1 MADIFTPEERLEIDA
16 AKRKFSVPDTPP
28 VDKYAGTGP
37 LDFVTDVTNPVY
49 EGAVNTATEL
59 SRIIETLWKNAT
71 TSDYQRWKYPP
82 EDAASPLDRAVPY
95 PPTGDTVSDIGR
107 DLAQLGFSILP
118 VAKATRFLR
127 PTSLLGQAGKS
138 SAIFGIAEGLG
149 FSGNTANLADV
160 LKESFPEV
168 ESIASEYLAS
178 EPGDSMA
185 ERKFKN
191 ALAAVGVI
199 APFESMIGIFR
210 LWRKSRINP
219 FVAAS
224 NKARDITPNPSA
236 NQKLLEGP
244 TNRAIETVEEIAEQ
258 VGMKVPKGVSETK
271 TKPKNT
277 GISRRNFFKV
287 AAGGL
292 AAAAIPG
299 GALKVATEAV
309 APAVSE
315 AAKFSLGKWIALK
328 KTVNIAMSHVGDPTW
343 SGTANESSDAAFDAL
358 EEFEST
364 YSKELAQVVEHGI
377 PTPRTTKGW
386 GDMGEILEETK
397 NRIVTMPER
406 WSASDAKS
414 PIELKVDFPENV
426 ARRKDKM
433 EYWKGLEAELEGG
446 VDYTVNDLQ
455 KAIAERE
462 EDLMFKYG
470 SDSSKQDLML
480 YLQERDNTQ
489 LDLSLIPSPAPTP
502 PKLENPVPSIQIQ
515 RDDSTDDVERI
526 IDAENLPK
534 IGEDIPDGSAAI
546 RVGGRTFTSQIHA
559 DALSDAEMSGVD
571 MSGEIE
577 EGYVTSKGRFVD
589 RREAAMIDPMTD
601 EMGDLNPDY
610 WQKDPIT
617 GYMRAR
623 TNRTAIATTKLTP
636 SETKF
641 LTDLRDNDPVNWK
654 ELITDFAP
662 SLQFDGAT
670 MTFNES
676 ESAGIQQF
684 FEDMVISN
692 QASER
697 LPPSFYK
704 LDFPPFK
711 RTTFSEDESGNVS
724 IKSAGLLA
732 AGGVG
737 AAAGGAIADRHSSK
751 LRPGDK
757 LGTTQD
763 GRPIIVNEDGS
774 VSATKLSAVPDPR
787 TPGLWMNVP
796 TLSNGRQISEDA
808 ARQIIIDNNFID
820 PETGK
825 IVETFPTVDDAIRRS
840 IAIAKQRNSDPN
852 VISAME
858 TLKLRGF
865 ELVSILGAPGKEP
878 EFLGTPSKIPPV
890 PLSSTQQFS
899 KDFPPV
905 PGEKPQIDI
914 LLNNISI
921 AEGADV
927 AQLNGTS
934 AYDMVFDHGN
944 TEKPSKPLSTMTM
957 QEVYDFQTDLLN
969 NPNNTKKSSAAG
981 KYQAIRL
988 WLFEAGKKN
997 SGDAVNPS
1005 KNSWADIL
1013 GLTKDTIF
1021 DAGVQERLGRL
1032 ILREAGYNKF
1042 LSDGNTTAFQKRLS
1056 KKWASIPDPDT
1067 GKSAYSGQPTKP
1079 FSTEILD
1086 DIFRT
1091 Q

>member
-37 LDFVTDVTNPVY
+37 LGFVTDITNPVY

-71 TSDYQRWKYPP
+71 TSDYQRWKNPP
-82 EDAASPLDRAVPY
+82 TDEAAASSANPLDRDVPY
-95 PPTGDTVSDIGR
+95 PSTGDTVSDISR
-107 DLAQLGFSILP
+107 QLAQLGFSILP

-127 PTSLLGQAGKS
+127 PASILGQAAKNT
-138 SAIFGIAEGLG
+138 AVFGIAEGLG

-178 EPGDSMA
+178 EPSDSMA

-219 FVAAS
+219 FIAAS
-224 NKARDITPNPSA
+224 NKARDVTP

-244 TNRAIETVEEIAEQ
+244 TYPATQTVEEIAEQ

-364 YSKELAQVVEHGI
+364 YSKELDQVV
-377 PTPRTTKGW
+377 
-386 GDMGEILEETK
+386 M
-397 NRIVTMPER
+397 N
-406 WSASDAKS
+406 
-414 PIELKVDFPENV
+414 
-426 ARRKDKM
+426 KDI
-433 EYWKGLEAELEGG
+433 EYWKGLEAKLESR
-446 VDYTVNDLQ
+446 VDYTVDDLRN
-455 KAIAERE
+455 AIAERK
-462 EDLMFKYG
+462 EDLMFKHG

-489 LDLSLIPSPAPTP
+489 LDLSPIPSPAPTP
-502 PKLENPVPSIQIQ
+502 PKLENLVPSIRTELPDGTQRVINGIKGQSHGDVFYDIVGPIGKDLESGFTDTVSGNFLTREELAKLIPNVNKVKDFSDSVELNVNAPNSLTSRKLDLTQI
-515 RDDSTDDVERI
+515 ENA
-526 IDAENLPK
+526 AENLPK
-534 IGEDIPDGSAAI
+534 IG
-546 RVGGRTFTSQIHA
+546 
-559 DALSDAEMSGVD
+559 
-571 MSGEIE
+571 
-577 EGYVTSKGRFVD
+577 
-589 RREAAMIDPMTD
+589 RES
-601 EMGDLNPDY
+601 
-610 WQKDPIT
+610 
-617 GYMRAR
+617 
-623 TNRTAIATTKLTP
+623 TAIATTKLTP

-724 IKSAGLLA
+724 IKSAGILS

-737 AAAGGAIADRHSSK
+737 AAAGMAIT
-751 LRPGDK
+751 DK
-757 LGTTQD
+757 D
-763 GRPIIVNEDGS
+763 S
-774 VSATKLSAVPDPR
+774 
-787 TPGLWMNVP
+787 
-796 TLSNGRQISEDA
+796 
-808 ARQIIIDNNFID
+808 DNST
-820 PETGK
+820 EVT
-825 IVETFPTVDDAIRRS
+825 
-840 IAIAKQRNSDPN
+840 
-852 VISAME
+852 
-858 TLKLRGF
+858 
-865 ELVSILGAPGKEP
+865 
-878 EFLGTPSKIPPV
+878 PV

-905 PGEKPQIDI
+905 SGKELPNSPTLVLPKYFNKNLADLWSKTYQTDNNPTNTADFID
-914 LLNNISI
+914 LNNKLRAAANPNVIKTITDTIAAVFKRSDGSADEDTDLGLLTEASI
-921 AEGADV
+921 QIAIKESDGFNEKVQITSYGPPIKYGLARGIHQV
-927 AQLNGTS
+927 EPETAQNLIKTS
-934 AYDMVFDHGN
+934 SLLGKKAKKLLKEHGMDI
-944 TEKPSKPLSTMTM
+944 TKPL
-957 QEVYDFQTDLLN
+957 TDEQIGAFLEN
-969 NPNNTKKSSAAG
+969 NDVIS
-981 KYQAIRL
+981 
-988 WLFEAGKKN
+988 
-997 SGDAVNPS
+997 
-1005 KNSWADIL
+1005 
-1013 GLTKDTIF
+1013 TIF
-1021 DAGVQERLGRL
+1021 GTAKILSGAKGYDDVQGNSNMLN
-1032 ILREAGYNKF
+1032 ILR
-1042 LSDGNTTAFQKRLS
+1042 
-1056 KKWASIPDPDT
+1056 
-1067 GKSAYSGQPTKP
+1067 
-1079 FSTEILD
+1079 
-1086 DIFRT
+1086 T